1 MAPLVQWLCWPHYNQ
16 VVQKYG
22 IPAWS
27 GVCTEKHHHSLLSWL
42 CLPGFQLPPGLH
54 HPDKLHKEVGT
65 HSSLEKLQ
73 LTGGHYFRRSWI
85 WIQARKAAMM
95 AEVYMILLQ
104 SLSNIKLEVNQDNVS
119 SQRLLSCCLLSRTLK
134 SKLGQFVHLFYM
146 NVTIRTQITS
156 VCNQS
161 GQEGVWS

>member
-1 MAPLVQWLCWPHYNQ
+1 
-16 VVQKYG
+16 
-22 IPAWS
+22 
-27 GVCTEKHHHSLLSWL
+27 
-42 CLPGFQLPPGLH
+42 
-54 HPDKLHKEVGT
+54 
-65 HSSLEKLQ
+65 
-73 LTGGHYFRRSWI
+73 
-85 WIQARKAAMM
+85 MM